1 MGNSDHGTTYMY
13 SIESRLIMGVQGPL
27 DASFRALSGRLKFA
41 VRREE
46 LNTNSPP
53 LQGEGKLLSRIDR
66 VVTSLLDPDGAPRTL
81 DPAPCTLHPAPCTPH
96 LKTWTPKPK
105 P

>member
-27 DASFRALSGRLKFA
+27 DASFRALSGRLKFT

-46 LNTNSPP
+46 FNKKYLP
-53 LQGEGKLLSRIDR
+53 LQGEGKLLSRVDR
-66 VVTSLLDPDGAPRTL
+66 VVTTCSNRGGNLD
-81 DPAPCTLHPAPCTPH
+81 
-96 LKTWTPKPK
+96 
-105 P
+105 